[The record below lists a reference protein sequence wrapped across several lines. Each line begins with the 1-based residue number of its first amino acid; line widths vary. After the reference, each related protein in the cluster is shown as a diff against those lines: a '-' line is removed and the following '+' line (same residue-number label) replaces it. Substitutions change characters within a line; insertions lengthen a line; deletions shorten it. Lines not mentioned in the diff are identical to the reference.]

1 MILHRVEADKWGE
14 SCLEVETMED
24 SKVRSRIREQREL
37 VSKLSNFHRNHPRA
51 TQNSKYSATPKIE
64 RNPLYSLL
72 NSILHR
78 KGAHTKDEHDLDKE
92 DPQR

>member
-37 VSKLSNFHRNHPRA
+37 VSK
-51 TQNSKYSATPKIE
+51 K
-64 RNPLYSLL
+64 
-72 NSILHR
+72 SIVFSFEQYFAQEGR
-78 KGAHTKDEHDLDKE
+78 SY
-92 DPQR
+92 